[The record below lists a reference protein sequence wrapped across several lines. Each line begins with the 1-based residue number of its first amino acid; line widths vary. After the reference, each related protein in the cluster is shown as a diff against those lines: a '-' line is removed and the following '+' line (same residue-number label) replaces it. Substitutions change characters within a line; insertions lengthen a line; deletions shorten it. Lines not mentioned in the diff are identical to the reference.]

1 MYWLDH
7 RYHYELFDIVMFYE
21 ASNSSK
27 SISYFDLGYPKDEIK
42 IDKDGF
48 HLDAEDEEQIKRDML
63 AWATGSGRSR

>member
-42 IDKDGF
+42 VDENGNI
-48 HLDAEDEEQIKRDML
+48 ENEEQIKRDML